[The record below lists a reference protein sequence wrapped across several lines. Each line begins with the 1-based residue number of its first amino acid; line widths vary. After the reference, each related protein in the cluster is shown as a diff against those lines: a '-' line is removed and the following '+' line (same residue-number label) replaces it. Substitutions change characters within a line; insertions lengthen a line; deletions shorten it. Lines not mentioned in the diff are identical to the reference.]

1 MSQESCWAI
10 YQALI
15 CLAGNPCDGQF
26 TRQQRLTETAATTAT
41 GQIQAALPHYYD
53 SPNGRE
59 YLTELPSQD
68 NYVHSRRQLRP
79 TEPTREEWDEIFKEY
94 FWLKAA
100 ILLRQAQNHMRRP
113 EFGYYMKTSIPV
125 DRMMILQT
133 FQYYILV
140 CLGRGEIA
148 DPWLQ
153 IKADYV
159 DTKVPDLNMIRMEWE
174 NARGNYSSII
184 LLDSFWLAQSLDVQR
199 TVTKGRYMRWVIG
212 VLYQRS
218 LLVSCA

>member
-1 MSQESCWAI
+1 MAQESCWAI

-26 TRQQRLTETAATTAT
+26 TPQPRLTETAATTAT
-41 GQIQAALPHYYD
+41 GQIQAALPPYYD

-59 YLTELPSQD
+59 YLTSLPSL
-68 NYVHSRRQLRP
+68 HSRWELQP
-79 TEPTREEWDEIFKEY
+79 TEPTREKWDEILKEH

-100 ILLRQAQNHMRRP
+100 ILLRQAQDHMRRP
-113 EFGYYMKTSIPV
+113 EFGYYMKTFIPV

-133 FQYYILV
+133 FQHYILV

-153 IKADYV
+153 FEADYV

-174 NARGNYSSII
+174 NASNNYWFII
-184 LLDSFWLAQSLDVQR
+184 LFDSFWLAQSLDVER
-199 TVTKGRYMRWVIG
+199 RVTKGRYMRWVIG

-218 LLVSCA
+218 LLVS